1 METLKLVT
9 KHGTAMRKFVCKECG
24 CKFHASRDELQVSH
38 SEDTITWCGILE
50 HDTITWKWISFS
62 TTCPECDSLCKITLE
77 GQEVLDDYNRRTR
90 KSEHL
95 A

>member
-1 METLKLVT
+1 MKLVT
-9 KHGTAMRKFVCKECG
+9 KHGTAMRKFECKECG
-24 CKFHASRDELQVSH
+24 CKFRASRDELKVNH
-38 SEDTITWCGILE
+38 SEDTITWCDILAN
-50 HDTITWKWISFS
+50 DATTWAWVSFS

-95 A
+95 T